1 MTSTFSQVAA
11 IALCLSAAH
20 GAAAEGPREPPPLL
34 DVVTLWLVENYGL
47 VAAPELPAL
56 VAAPDTALV
65 AMRYGVGAEVRPGE
79 VVAIYSDDLG
89 TIFVSHS
96 WTGSTPAELSILVHE
111 MVHHLQ
117 RAGDMRFA
125 CPAER
130 EVLAYRAQ
138 NDWLGLFGETLETAF
153 GIDATTLLAG
163 TVCTH

>member
-1 MTSTFSQVAA
+1 MTPTFSSGA
-11 IALCLSAAH
+11 ILALCLSCAT
-20 GAAAEGPREPPPLL
+20 GASAEDPREPPPLL
-34 DVVTLWLVENYGL
+34 DAVTMWLVANYGL

-56 VAAPDTALV
+56 VAAPDADLV
-65 AMRYGVGAEVRPGE
+65 AMRYGAQAEVRPGE
-79 VVAIYSDDLG
+79 VVAIYRDGLG
-89 TIFVSHS
+89 TIFVSDS
-96 WTGSTPAELSILVHE
+96 WTGGTPAELSILVHE

-117 RAGDMRFA
+117 RAGGMRFA

-153 GIDATTLLAG
+153 GMDAATLLVG